1 MNNFTYKYF
10 GLFAILIFC
19 CNCSSEL
26 PELKVLQS
34 PKKDVLTFKFVDF
47 NPISEGEIDT
57 TNRKV
62 TIRVPVATKVTV
74 LAPTITVSQGAT
86 VSPAS
91 LVPQNFTAPLTYMV
105 TAQDCT
111 KRAYLV
117 TVDIARTT
125 DPEISGIETLTA
137 KTTESFFVYGKNL
150 TRTGTV
156 TTIFLTSKITGK
168 TYTLKNIS
176 LAATQAKVQIPF
188 DVPVGLYSVTVDV
201 NGRQFKYRQLD
212 LKITGSGTELIIN
225 RMTLL
230 SYIRGDNLIITG
242 NNLKATKAQI
252 RFVPQV
258 GGTTTQTKDAI
269 INTAG
274 TEISYKIETTFP
286 APNRWTV
293 TVLLDG
299 TAYALPDLVTILA
312 K

>member
-1 MNNFTYKYF
+1 MIKILFSYL
-10 GLFAILIFC
+10 GLFVVSIFLL
-19 CNCSSEL
+19 NCSSEL
-26 PELKVLQS
+26 PDLKVPQS
-34 PKKDVLTFKFVDF
+34 VKKDVLTFKFADF
-47 NPISEGEIDT
+47 SPVAVGDIDT

-62 TIRVPVATKVTV
+62 AIRVPVATKVIA
-74 LAPTITVSQGAT
+74 LIPTITVSQGAYVT
-86 VSPAS
+86 PAS
-91 LVPQNFTAPLTYMV
+91 LVPQNFTAPVTYMV

-111 KRAYLV
+111 KRAYVV

-125 DPEISGIETLTA
+125 DPEITGIETITA
-137 KTTESFFVYGKNL
+137 KTTESFFIYGKNL

-156 TTIFLTSKITGK
+156 TTIFLTSKTSGK

-176 LAATQAKVQIPF
+176 LTATQANVQIPF

-212 LKITGSGTELIIN
+212 LKITGSGTQLIIN

-258 GGTTTQTKDAI
+258 GGTTTQTKDAV
-269 INTAG
+269 INAAG

-286 APNRWTV
+286 APNRWTL

>member
-1 MNNFTYKYF
+1 MNNFTCRYL
-10 GLFAILIFC
+10 GLFAVLILLS
-19 CNCSSEL
+19 NCSSEI
-26 PELKVLQS
+26 PEIKIPKS
-34 PKKDVLTFKFVDF
+34 SKKDVLTFKFPEF
-47 NPISEGEIDT
+47 NFFSEGDIDT

-62 TIRVPVATKVTV
+62 IIRVPVATKVSL
-74 LAPTITVSQGAT
+74 LAPTITVSPGAT
-86 VSPAS
+86 VTPAS

-137 KTTESFFVYGKNL
+137 KTTEQFFIYGKNL

-168 TYTLKNIS
+168 NYPLKNIS

-188 DVPVGLYSVTVDV
+188 EVPVGIYSVTVDV

-225 RMTLL
+225 RMTVL

-242 NNLKATKAQI
+242 NNLKASKAQI

-258 GGTTTQTKDAI
+258 GGTTTQTKDAV